1 MARIR
6 TIKPDIAT
14 HEGLFEAEQKSGLPI
29 RLAFTLLLTCADKE
43 GRFKWRPR
51 ELKLS
56 VLPYDD
62 EINFEDVLNCLANH
76 NFIIKYEVNG
86 QKYGCY
92 VNWKK
97 HQKPN
102 NKESESAIPPPEE
115 GEIIAEN
122 PAEKTPSLDLSQE
135 SLGKEKAPLDLTRG
149 ERKGKGKEGEGER
162 KGKGRECEGNHSV
175 TREPR
180 EDVKKVFEHWQ
191 TVMNHPDAKLND
203 ERVSRIR
210 KFLKSGYTAD
220 QLCEAITG
228 CSLTPHNMGDND
240 RGERY
245 DGIHVVFSS
254 DNIDRF
260 LRNAR
265 SPPMPRNK
273 TEKLFDKN
281 LSVAQT
287 WAQRKKRE
295 REDAGRVES

>member
-76 NFIIKYEVNG
+76 GFIVKYEANG

-92 VNWKK
+92 ANWKK

-102 NKESESAIPPPEE
+102 NKEADSAIPSPEE
-115 GEIIAEN
+115 GEIIVEN
-122 PAEKTPSLDLSQE
+122 TVEKTPSLDLYQA
-135 SLGKEKAPLDLTRG
+135 SLGKEKASLDLTQG

-162 KGKGRECEGNHSV
+162 NGKGRECEGNHSV
-175 TREPR
+175 TREAR

-191 TVMNHPDAKLND
+191 SVMNHPDAKLGG
-203 ERVSRIR
+203 ERVKVIR
-210 KFLKSGYTAD
+210 QSLKAGYTAD

-228 CSLTPHNMGDND
+228 CSLTPFYMGDND
-240 RGERY
+240 RGEKY
-245 DGIHVVFSS
+245 DGLKHVFKNS
-254 DNIDRF
+254 DMIDKF
-260 LRNAR
+260 LRHAR
-265 SPPMPRNK
+265 SPPKPRNK
-273 TEKLFDKN
+273 TEQLFDKN

-287 WAQRKKRE
+287 WAERKKRE
-295 REDAGRVES
+295 REDDG